1 MPRHSPEERV
11 IIFVESTQD
20 ATRIVDLVSSLG
32 IEGVPCADYSE
43 LCDQIEKGV
52 AVIILSEVSVIS
64 DSGSRLASLLHA
76 QSPWSTIPTIL
87 IPEDSASTDELAED
101 LRLGVTTLE
110 RPVHMRTLSTVIRIA
125 LEARRNQYIVRDLLR
140 ERGALIVQLRH
151 EADMKNEFLA
161 TLAHELRNPLAPIR
175 TGLEVLRRAPPG
187 DPVTRTLDMM
197 ERQVTHL
204 VRLIDDLLDVSRIT
218 RGKLELRKQKVPLS
232 LLLSNAVE
240 SSRPLVDAGKHTL
253 TISEP
258 DEVITLNVDPTRIA
272 QVVSNLLN
280 NAAKYTPKGGTIALT
295 ARHKDDTIQIE
306 VKDNGIGLSP
316 EMLTKVF
323 DMFSQVE
330 PSMTRSQGGLG
341 IGLTLARRLAEMHNG
356 TVEALSA
363 GPGCGSTFTVTLP
376 CDEQSH
382 TKPSNGRPANH
393 NQPAA
398 HGHSHRVLIVDDQLD
413 IAQSLQHL
421 LSILGHSTVTASNGP
436 DALQAAKDFKPE
448 LIFLDIGLPGMTGY
462 EVARE
467 VRALETTPK
476 PRLIAITGWG
486 DAHHVSLAQEAGFD
500 QHLTK
505 PVDPLEIERII
516 QTLEG
521 PVRPYDAHGDF
532 PAAGAAL
539 PS

>member
-1 MPRHSPEERV
+1 
-11 IIFVESTQD
+11 
-20 ATRIVDLVSSLG
+20 
-32 IEGVPCADYSE
+32 
-43 LCDQIEKGV
+43 
-52 AVIILSEVSVIS
+52 
-64 DSGSRLASLLHA
+64 
-76 QSPWSTIPTIL
+76 
-87 IPEDSASTDELAED
+87 
-101 LRLGVTTLE
+101 
-110 RPVHMRTLSTVIRIA
+110 
-125 LEARRNQYIVRDLLR
+125 
-140 ERGALIVQLRH
+140 
-151 EADMKNEFLA
+151 
-161 TLAHELRNPLAPIR
+161 
-175 TGLEVLRRAPPG
+175 
-187 DPVTRTLDMM
+187 
-197 ERQVTHL
+197 
-204 VRLIDDLLDVSRIT
+204 
-218 RGKLELRKQKVPLS
+218 
-232 LLLSNAVE
+232 
-240 SSRPLVDAGKHTL
+240 VDAGKHTL

-272 QVVSNLLN
+272 QVISNLLN

-363 GPGCGSTFTVTLP
+363 GPGSGSTFTVTLP
-376 CDEQSH
+376 CDEQCH
-382 TKPSNGRPANH
+382 PKPPNGRPGPH

-398 HGHSHRVLIVDDQLD
+398 HGQSHRVLIVDDQLD
-413 IAQSLQHL
+413 IVQSLQNL
-421 LSILGHSTVTASNGP
+421 LSLLGHSTVTASNGP

-462 EVARE
+462 EVARNL
-467 VRALETTPK
+467 RALETIPK

-505 PVDPLEIERII
+505 PVDPLEIERIL
-516 QTLEG
+516 QTLEE
-521 PVRPYDAHGDF
+521 PIRPYDAHDEF
-532 PAAGAAL
+532 PASGAEV
-539 PS
+539 SS

>member
-1 MPRHSPEERV
+1 MPRLCLEERV
-11 IIFVESTQD
+11 IICVESTQD
-20 ATRIVDLVSSLG
+20 AARIVELVSSLG
-32 IEGVPCADYSE
+32 VEGVPCADYSE

-52 AVIILSEVSVIS
+52 AVIILSEVPAMS
-64 DSGSRLASLLHA
+64 DGGSRLLSILHA
-76 QSPWSTIPTIL
+76 QHPWSTIPTIL
-87 IPEDSASTDELAED
+87 IPEDSTSTDALAEE
-101 LRLGVTTLE
+101 LPVGVTTLE
-110 RPVHMRTLSTVIRIA
+110 RPVHMKTLSTVIRIA
-125 LEARRNQYIVRDLLR
+125 LEARRNQYIVRDLLQ

-187 DPVTRTLDMM
+187 DPFTRTLDMM

-218 RGKLELRKQKVPLS
+218 RGKLELRKQKVSLS

-272 QVVSNLLN
+272 QVISNLLN

-316 EMLTKVF
+316 EMLSKVF

-363 GPGCGSTFTVTLP
+363 GPGSGSTFTVTLP

-382 TKPSNGRPANH
+382 AKPSNGRSANH

-505 PVDPLEIERII
+505 PVDPLEIERIL
-516 QTLEG
+516 QTLEE
-521 PVRPYDAHGDF
+521 PIQPYDAHEDF
-532 PAAGAAL
+532 SASGAEL
-539 PS
+539 PC